1 MLKVLNRAW
10 NGFAY
15 AVAINLFVYFIM
27 ICIKGNLPLVPS
39 YREYV
44 GNDAFAIMLQ
54 LMLVGVMSAVFAGGT
69 VIFDESRIGLL
80 WQSLLY
86 FIVTSI
92 VWIPVFG
99 FCFGLFVYRQTMIS
113 FSLSYIGTYVI
124 CWLVTYRTSR
134 KEVETINM
142 RLAELRIEEDRL

>member
-15 AVAINLFVYFIM
+15 AVAINLFVYFTIV
-27 ICIKGNLPLVPS
+27 CITNNLPLVPS

-69 VIFDESRIGLL
+69 VIFEESKIGLL
-80 WQSLLY
+80 LQSILY
-86 FIVTSI
+86 FVVTSI

-134 KEVETINM
+134 REVETINL
-142 RLAELRIEEDRL
+142 RLSELRSERY

>member
-15 AVAINLFVYFIM
+15 AVAINLLVYFTIG
-27 ICIKGNLPLVPS
+27 CITNNLPLVPS

-69 VIFDESRIGLL
+69 VIFEESKIGLL
-80 WQSLLY
+80 LQSILY
-86 FIVTSI
+86 FIITSI

-99 FCFGLFVYRQTMIS
+99 FCFGLFVYRQTMLS
-113 FSLSYIGTYVI
+113 FLLSYIGTYVI

-134 KEVETINM
+134 REVETINL
-142 RLAELRIEEDRL
+142 RLSELRSERY

>member
-1 MLKVLNRAW
+1 MVKVLERAW
-10 NGFAY
+10 NGFGY
-15 AVAINLFVYFIM
+15 AVAINLLLYFIVTS
-27 ICIKGNLPLVPS
+27 ITGNLPLVPS
-39 YREYV
+39 YRDYV
-44 GNDAFAIMLQ
+44 GNEAFAIMLQ
-54 LMLVGVMSAVFAGGT
+54 LVLVGLMSAVFAGGS

-86 FIVTSI
+86 LIITSV

-124 CWLVTYRTSR
+124 CWLVAYRTSR
-134 KEVETINM
+134 KEVEAINM
-142 RLAELRIEEDRL
+142 RLAELRETAAE

>member
-15 AVAINLFVYFIM
+15 AVAINLLVYFTIG
-27 ICIKGNLPLVPS
+27 CITNNLPLVPS

-69 VIFDESRIGLL
+69 VIFEESKIGLL
-80 WQSLLY
+80 LQSILY
-86 FIVTSI
+86 FIITSI

-113 FSLSYIGTYVI
+113 FLLSYIGTYVI

-134 KEVETINM
+134 REVETINL
-142 RLAELRIEEDRL
+142 RLSELRSERY

>member
-1 MLKVLNRAW
+1 MLRVLERAW

-15 AVAINLFVYFIM
+15 AVAINLFVYFI
-27 ICIKGNLPLVPS
+27 IRSITGNLPLVPS
-39 YREYV
+39 YLEYV
-44 GNDAFAIMLQ
+44 GNESFAIMLQ
-54 LMLVGVMSAVFAGGT
+54 LVLVGLMSAVFAGGT

-86 FIVTSI
+86 LIITSV

-134 KEVETINM
+134 KEVETINL
-142 RLAELRIEEDRL
+142 RLAELRSDE